1 MGISALAYSSLRW
14 MAKAQK
20 CGGVQAK
27 MISTSSNGS
36 ALICPLIATQPSS
49 GGAAPA
55 RPPIT
60 MFCGVARLRKPV

>member
-1 MGISALAYSSLRW
+1 

-27 MISTSSNGS
+27 MISTSNRGS
-36 ALICPLIATQPSS
+36 ALTWPLTATQPSN

-55 RPPIT
+55 KPPMT

>member
-1 MGISALAYSSLRW
+1 MAYSSLRW
-14 MAKAQK
+14 MARAQK

-27 MISTSSNGS
+27 MISTSSSGS
-36 ALICPLIATQPSS
+36 AVRWPVTATQPSS

-55 RPPIT
+55 RPPMT